1 MRSRTD
7 QEMETPET
15 NPMVFRPPRRRR
27 ALQLAIGLPLTAV
40 VLLPTIFA
48 VWLVWTPQVV
58 EFRVENNILEIETA
72 PAPLRRHHAFDLA
85 SIVAVDETHVGRG
98 RRTAGT
104 ALPGYCVGN
113 YSYPELGRVWQ
124 ATDCSRDVLVLR
136 RSGDKPVVLTPPDRE
151 RFRAALT
158 AGSGYA
164 ETQPPPDTGRGW
176 LLVKLLVLLAPVAGI
191 VIPVIFLVAPR
202 RLRYRVVSGGL
213 EIKTMLGTRR
223 FITAGCT
230 ARPHRPR
237 VGLKLWGTGAPGYYT
252 GTYRVDGANTKIYTT
267 SVKEGVL
274 VEGPGVR
281 VFVNPEDEEGFLD
294 AIRTMGGAT
303 E

>member
-1 MRSRTD
+1 VR
-7 QEMETPET
+7 
-15 NPMVFRPPRRRR
+15 
-27 ALQLAIGLPLTAV
+27 L
-40 VLLPTIFA
+40 
-48 VWLVWTPQVV
+48 
-58 EFRVENNILEIETA
+58 
-72 PAPLRRHHAFDLA
+72 
-85 SIVAVDETHVGRG
+85 GRG

-113 YSYPELGRVWQ
+113 FRYPGIGSVWQ

-136 RSGDKPVVLTPPDRE
+136 RTGGKPIVLTPPDRD
-151 RFRAALT
+151 RFRAALA

-176 LLVKLLVLLAPVAGI
+176 LLVKLLVLLAPLGAI
-191 VIPVIFLVAPR
+191 TIPVIFLVAPD

-213 EIKTMLGTRR
+213 EVKTMLGTRR
-223 FITAGCT
+223 FVTAGCT
-230 ARPHRPR
+230 ARPHRPH
-237 VGLKLWGTGAPGYYT
+237 VGLRLWGTGAPGYYT

-267 SVKEGVL
+267 SVEEGVL

-281 VFVNPEDEEGFLD
+281 VFVNPEDEDGFLD